1 MNNLLPH
8 LLMNYNQ
15 LSLTFQQAK
24 EASRAL
30 MLLSDDEAQA
40 ISYQGDMELV
50 DGKENPYT
58 MVLQT
63 ANKWQTKI
71 YENEEVVKQ
80 YNFSSSV
87 AKD

>member
-1 MNNLLPH
+1 MSVGVR
-8 LLMNYNQ
+8 
-15 LSLTFQQAK
+15 SLFLVSQY
-24 EASRAL
+24 

-40 ISYQGDMELV
+40 ISYQDNMELI

-80 YNFSSSV
+80 YSFTSSV

>member
-1 MNNLLPH
+1 M
-8 LLMNYNQ
+8 Q
-15 LSLTFQQAK
+15 VGARSLFLVSQY
-24 EASRAL
+24 

-50 DGKENPYT
+50 DGKENPFT
-58 MVLQT
+58 MILQT

-71 YENEEVVKQ
+71 YENDEVVKQ
-80 YNFSSSV
+80 YNFSASV

>member
-1 MNNLLPH
+1 MSVGVR
-8 LLMNYNQ
+8 
-15 LSLTFQQAK
+15 SLFLVSQY
-24 EASRAL
+24 

-40 ISYQGDMELV
+40 ISYQGDMELIG
-50 DGKENPYT
+50 GKENPYT

-71 YENEEVVKQ
+71 YENEDVVKQ

>member
-1 MNNLLPH
+1 
-8 LLMNYNQ
+8 
-15 LSLTFQQAK
+15 
-24 EASRAL
+24 
-30 MLLSDDEAQA
+30 
-40 ISYQGDMELV
+40 MELI

-80 YNFSSSV
+80 YSFSSSV